1 MWSSSERQ
9 ATTRACKEVHPVVVA
24 QTGPRGAPPTAC
36 AKPRYP
42 SSAGCYTFLRS
53 SPSPSPV
60 SLRQWRPPAQ
70 RNLRNQWLRL
80 LAAKAQCLYMPGMD
94 LGVLKD
100 MPGIREKASGN
111 LARRARREEQC
122 QSMLVSAYR
131 EMVLATAELVKASHS
146 MRCFSK
152 VDANSPLIWFTERQ
166 DDMNGS
172 GDGGGSPVFKWLSVI
187 EFENLAQELA
197 NMFIS
202 ALQLK
207 RLLVLELLSVT
218 FKEGVQHDASLE
230 WSDELFNVEFNEFQS
245 IGLVSGDSYT
255 LAKNW
260 IVDVSQSWQPSQ
272 TPSHEVLQAHVD
284 VSYMYRVI
292 IRPEIEIRQRSIHE
306 LITSM
311 SYKYAPG
318 IKSQM
323 TNLVVCVKVLI
334 NIVNTS
340 SVSQCKSF

>member
-80 LAAKAQCLYMPGMD
+80 LAAKAQCLSAAADGPD
-94 LGVLKD
+94 DGVLLRAT
-100 MPGIREKASGN
+100 GTCRAWIWGCSRTCRGS
-111 LARRARREEQC
+111 ARRRAEQC

-207 RLLVLELLSVT
+207 
-218 FKEGVQHDASLE
+218 
-230 WSDELFNVEFNEFQS
+230 S
-245 IGLVSGDSYT
+245 IR
-255 LAKNW
+255 KMK
-260 IVDVSQSWQPSQ
+260 Q
-272 TPSHEVLQAHVD
+272 
-284 VSYMYRVI
+284 
-292 IRPEIEIRQRSIHE
+292 
-306 LITSM
+306 
-311 SYKYAPG
+311 
-318 IKSQM
+318 
-323 TNLVVCVKVLI
+323 
-334 NIVNTS
+334 
-340 SVSQCKSF
+340 